1 MAEYGLAAGLSQDLQ
16 YDQRINDL
24 RYQEEA
30 MRRAKAQSDAKATM
44 FANDMDFQNASNSF
58 DNPIIKQKGKDIISK
73 IGAFVR
79 ENPDWE
85 GDVNKR
91 MQLNLL
97 KRELKDNPDL
107 IRGVASDSAY
117 KQYVADLQEVAKN
130 PNQHDTG
137 AYDAINEQWNN
148 YTRFGNQ
155 KGEEAAKLEGAKAFV
170 YQKPKDWIDINKAF
184 ADTGNHFK
192 DMRVKTIK
200 GGLGAYEEYANP
212 DSLKTVAAQ
221 MYSQNQSQIDK
232 IAAQKGIAPIDYVMA
247 GINAHIPKQRD
258 MGDYGLAKEM
268 AMARYKAKAAGA
280 AGIEADTYKTS
291 IVDRDHSVVSSDL
304 MDSILG
310 DGAKTILTSNNGKQ
324 VLDLTGISVKRTG
337 YNFYADPQKGVKYAE
352 GTAYIP
358 MEKAIEM
365 GIVKSGFGIFTDDE
379 VSPDFNKFAKIESKE
394 GEDGKLHKAVK
405 ITVFNPFDVNNA
417 ANAGVFNAK
426 TMTSKQRPLPEQ
438 EYQQSGQ
445 QIMVDDAGNL
455 FDVSSGTPKFIGKK
469 K

>member
-1 MAEYGLAAGLSQDLQ
+1 MPEFGLIQGLAQDLQ

-30 MRRAKAQSDAKATM
+30 MRRAKASSDAKAKL
-44 FANDMDFQNASNSF
+44 FSDDMDFQNASNQF
-58 DNPIIKQKGKDIISK
+58 DNPIIKQKGKEIIAK

-91 MQLNLL
+91 SQLNLL

-107 IRGVASDSAY
+107 IRGVASDNNY

-130 PNQHDTG
+130 PNQHDSD
-137 AYDAINEQWNN
+137 AYNSIGEQWNN
-148 YTRFGNQ
+148 YLKFGNQ
-155 KGEEAAKLEGAKAFV
+155 NGEEAAKTEGPKAFL
-170 YQKPKDWIDINKAF
+170 YSKPKDFIDVNKEF
-184 ADTGNHFK
+184 AAVGNNFK

-200 GGLGAYEEYANP
+200 GGMGAYEEYANP
-212 DSLKTVAAQ
+212 DSLKTVASQ
-221 MYSQNQSQIDK
+221 MYAQNQRQIDK
-232 IAAQKGIAPIDYVMA
+232 IAASKGMAPIDYVMA
-247 GINAHIPKQRD
+247 GINAHIPKKRD
-258 MGDYGLAKEM
+258 MGDYSLAKEM
-268 AMARYKAKAAGA
+268 AMARYKAKMSG
-280 AGIEADTYKTS
+280 GGGPEADTYKTS

-310 DGAKTILTSNNGKQ
+310 PGAKTIITSNDGKQ
-324 VLDLTGISVKRTG
+324 VIDLTGINAKRTG
-337 YNFYADPQKGVKYAE
+337 YNFYADPNKGVKYAE
-352 GTAYIP
+352 ATAYIP
-358 MEKAIEM
+358 LEQAVEM

-379 VSPDFNKFAKIESKE
+379 VAPEFNKFAKIESKE
-394 GEDGKLHKAVK
+394 GEDGKVHKAVK
-405 ITVFNPFDVNNA
+405 VTVFNPFDVNNA

-438 EYQQSGQ
+438 EYQQSGS
-445 QIMVDDAGNL
+445 QIMVDEAGNL

>member
-1 MAEYGLAAGLSQDLQ
+1 MAEYGLALGLSQDLG

-24 RYQEEA
+24 YKKQEMMRLAHEA
-30 MRRAKAQSDAKATM
+30 SNQKAEM
-44 FANDMDFQNASNSF
+44 FANDLDFTEGGNAF
-58 DNPIIKQKGKDIISK
+58 DAPLVKQRAYETINK
-73 IGAFVR
+73 IGQIAR
-79 ENPDWE
+79 NNPNWE
-85 GDVNKR
+85 SDIAALTQIKMLRKDLKGNEHITRAMITNDNFKKLNTD
-91 MQLNLL
+91 MQTAA
-97 KRELKDNPDL
+97 KD
-107 IRGVASDSAY
+107 
-117 KQYVADLQEVAKN
+117 
-130 PNQHDTG
+130 PNQHNIK
-137 AYDAINEQWNN
+137 AYEDELSRYRN
-148 YTRFGNQ
+148 YEAYGHPEG
-155 KGEEAAKLEGAKAFV
+155 KEAAEKEGLKPFL
-170 YQKPKDWIDINKAF
+170 YNKPKDFIDINKAF
-184 ADTGNHFK
+184 ADIGNSFK
-192 DMRVKTIK
+192 DMRVKSVK

-247 GINAHIPKQRD
+247 GINAHIPKKRD

-268 AMARYKAKAAGA
+268 AMTRYKAKLAGT
-280 AGIEADTYKTS
+280 GGPEADTYKTS

-310 DGAKTILTSNNGKQ
+310 DGAKTILTSNDGKQ

-337 YNFYADPQKGVKYAE
+337 YNFYADPQRGVKYAE

-426 TMTSKQRPLPEQ
+426 TMTSKQRPMPEQ

-445 QIMVDDAGNL
+445 QIMVDEAGNL

>member
-1 MAEYGLAAGLSQDLQ
+1 MSILLESMITNDNFKKLNADMQTAA
-16 YDQRINDL
+16 
-24 RYQEEA
+24 
-30 MRRAKAQSDAKATM
+30 
-44 FANDMDFQNASNSF
+44 
-58 DNPIIKQKGKDIISK
+58 KD
-73 IGAFVR
+73 
-79 ENPDWE
+79 
-85 GDVNKR
+85 
-91 MQLNLL
+91 
-97 KRELKDNPDL
+97 
-107 IRGVASDSAY
+107 
-117 KQYVADLQEVAKN
+117 
-130 PNQHDTG
+130 PNQHDIK
-137 AYDAINEQWNN
+137 AYEDELNRYRN
-148 YTRFGNQ
+148 YEAYGNPEG
-155 KGEEAAKLEGAKAFV
+155 KEAAEKEGLKPFL
-170 YQKPKDWIDINKAF
+170 YNKPKDFIDVNKAF
-184 ADTGNHFK
+184 ADTGNDFK
-192 DMRVKTIK
+192 DMRIKSVK

-212 DSLKTVAAQ
+212 DSLRVVASQ
-221 MYSQNQSQIDK
+221 MYSQNKNQIDK
-232 IAAQKGIAPIDYVMA
+232 IAAQKGIAPLDYVMA
-247 GINAHIPKQRD
+247 GINAHIPKKRD

-268 AMARYKAKAAGA
+268 AMARYKAKAAGI
-280 AGIEADTYKTS
+280 AGAEADTYKTS

-310 DGAKTILTSNNGKQ
+310 DGAKTILTSNDGKQ
-324 VLDLTGISVKRTG
+324 VLDITGINAKRTG
-337 YNFYADPQKGVKYAE
+337 YNFYADPNKGVKYAE

-426 TMTSKQRPLPEQ
+426 TMTSKQRPMPEQ